1 MILRSFQRCKL
12 LHLVIPRICLP
23 YPVIVFHIPNIP
35 KSLLS
40 LILLLK
46 CPFNLGEI
54 AAIWEINVIA
64 TSKGN
69 FQDFLVEWKGHPKSA
84 LVWIGEVHDR
94 DERDSFYHAEC
105 LQ

>member
-46 CPFNLGEI
+46 CPFNLFMTEMKETAFI
-54 AAIWEINVIA
+54 MQNVSNRSLIVMDELGMA
-64 TSKGN
+64 TSSSDG
-69 FQDFLVEWKGHPKSA
+69 FSIAWSCC
-84 LVWIGEVHDR
+84 
-94 DERDSFYHAEC
+94 ERLLSLKA
-105 LQ
+105 